1 MPRIAA
7 SRAPAEPVSA
17 EQRERYRRILRAAAR
32 LGNTHD
38 FDHVQMHDV
47 ARESG
52 VALGTLYRYFPSKPH
67 LFAGIMGAQVRSL
80 LDVVPEPARDARPG
94 DAVAALLLRLTG
106 QMLDNRQLS
115 VSMIQSNNALHANGG
130 PTRAV
135 DTDFEELVLKAAGW
149 SDPSVDERRRA
160 RLVMQCW
167 YGVLMSAL
175 NGRSSGEEARA
186 DLERACG
193 LLLG

>member
-1 MPRIAA
+1 MPRIAE
-7 SRAPAEPVSA
+7 SRPPAQPASA
-17 EQRERYRRILRAAAR
+17 EQRERHRRILSAAAR
-32 LGNTHD
+32 LGNHLD
-38 FDHVQMHDV
+38 FDHVQMADV

-67 LFAGIMGAQVRSL
+67 LFAGIMGDQVRRL
-80 LDVVPEPARDARPG
+80 LEAIPARDPQVPPG
-94 DAVAALLLRLTG
+94 EAVAALLLRLTHR
-106 QMLDNRQLS
+106 MLENRQLS
-115 VSMIQSNNALHANGG
+115 ISMIQSNNALHAGGG
-130 PTRAV
+130 PVRAV
-135 DTDFEELVLKAAGW
+135 DTDFEALVLKAAGW
-149 SDPSVDERRRA
+149 DDPSTDERRRA

-175 NGRSSGEEARA
+175 NGRSSADEARG

>member
-1 MPRIAA
+1 MARIAD
-7 SRAPAEPVSA
+7 SRPPAEPASA
-17 EQRERYRRILRAAAR
+17 QQRDRQERILGAAR
-32 LGNTHD
+32 DLGTQLD
-38 FDHVQMHDV
+38 FDHVQMADV

-67 LFAGIMGAQVRSL
+67 LFAGVMAEQVRSL
-80 LDVVPEPARDARPG
+80 LETVPGPRGGATPG
-94 DAVAALLLRLTG
+94 EAVAALLLRLTG
-106 QMLDNRQLS
+106 QMLANRQLS
-115 VSMIQSNNALHANGG
+115 ISMIQSNNALHAGGG
-130 PTRAV
+130 PVRAV
-135 DTDFEELVLKAAGW
+135 DTDFEALVLKAAGW
-149 SDPSVDERRRA
+149 DDPSTDERRRA

-175 NGRSSGEEARA
+175 NGRSSADEARG